1 MGDIM
6 KSDLIYLLSCGP
18 KSEIELAAFF
28 GAENLALVMSIID
41 ELKQTGCVEAS
52 YRQVKAGNN
61 HFQRAIEYRLLMNTI
76 SAA

>member
-1 MGDIM
+1 M

-28 GAENLALVMSIID
+28 GTENLAAVMSIID
-41 ELKQTGCVEAS
+41 ELKQTGFVEAT
-52 YRQVKAGNN
+52 YRQAKTGSSR
-61 HFQRAIEYRLLMNTI
+61 FQRAIEYRLQVNTI